1 MSRLI
6 YNLDEKPATIKE
18 TIGVSVQHV
27 LSMFSG
33 TVAVPLLLAP
43 IMGMNIEETGL
54 LVSIVLLTS
63 GLSTFIQ
70 VLFGSRLPIIQGCSF
85 VFLGTF
91 LSVVYF
97 VKTNG
102 VDHSPQ
108 LMMQYIMGAVILG
121 GIVEMLVGYTGFIG
135 KIKKYLT
142 PIVIGP
148 VIFLIG
154 VSIFD
159 FGAPKAGLYW
169 PISLLVI
176 FLIILFSQIIGQKRP
191 IFRLYSI
198 LLGIGAAY
206 LLCLVL
212 TYLNI
217 FTPDHPCF
225 VSFTQV
231 DLAPWFQN
239 PIDLVFPWGIPKFSL
254 VFFVSI
260 LVGYL
265 ISIVES
271 IGDYYSCSYMCE
283 QGEPDHKTIANGIG
297 AEGLGC
303 AITGVLGGFSN
314 TSYTQNI
321 ALIGLT
327 KVASRYIAIVSGCI
341 LVFIGLFSKIGIL
354 IASIPQPIIGA
365 TYCVL
370 FAMIAGLGITQIKKV
385 DLDSDRNIFIIGF
398 SIFMGLSVAAYFKGV
413 HLDTGIHNPEDFAG
427 WSYTPKPLIWHSCQ
441 QVADIVNSIGKSP
454 IAIAAFI
461 GLILDNIIPND
472 KLVTHDD

>member
-1 MSRLI
+1 MSGLI
-6 YNLDEKPATIKE
+6 YNLEDKPATFKE
-18 TIGVSVQHV
+18 TMAVSIQHV

-43 IMGMNIEETGL
+43 IMGMNVQETGL

-63 GLSTFIQ
+63 GLSTFVQ
-70 VLFGSRLPIIQGCSF
+70 VFLGTRLPIIQGASF

-91 LSVVYF
+91 LSVIYF

-121 GIVEMLVGYTGFIG
+121 GLVEMFVGYTGFIG
-135 KIKKYLT
+135 KIRKYLT

-154 VSIFD
+154 ISIFD

-176 FLIILFSQIIGQKRP
+176 FLIILFSQVIGQKRP
-191 IFRLYSI
+191 VFRLYSI

-206 LLCLVL
+206 LICLL
-212 TYLNI
+212 FTYLNI
-217 FTPDHPCF
+217 FTPGHPCYVGF
-225 VSFTQV
+225 SQV
-231 DLAPWFQN
+231 EAAPWFQN
-239 PIDLVFPWGIPKFSL
+239 PVSLVFPWGLPKFSI
-254 VFFVSI
+254 VFFISI

-271 IGDYYSCSYMCE
+271 IGDYFSCSYMCE
-283 QGEPDHKTIANGIG
+283 QDDPDHKTIAKGIG

-303 AITGVLGGFSN
+303 VITGVMGGFSN
-314 TSYTQNI
+314 TSYTQNV

-327 KVASRYIAIVSGCI
+327 KVASRYIAIVSAFI

-385 DLDSDRNIFIIGF
+385 DLDSDRNVFIIGF
-398 SIFMGLSVAAYFKGV
+398 SIFMGLSVVAYFKGV
-413 HLDTGIHNPEDFAG
+413 HLDTGIQSPSVFNG
-427 WSYTPKPLIWHSCQ
+427 WSYPPKPLVWKTCQ
-441 QVADIVNSIGKSP
+441 EIADIVNAIGKNP

-461 GLILDNIIPND
+461 GLILDNVLPKD
-472 KLVTHDD
+472 TSGTQKD